1 MDINEGVPLPKKL
14 TTPLP
19 ELPKMIPPPP
29 GDIDSGVALP
39 KKLTT
44 PLPDKPERAPEVQ
57 VAFRPLPTR
66 DNLSEFDR
74 QLKASAEA
82 AAKVDAQ
89 LPEADRNR
97 MYVPLTPPSVRLEAV
112 VIKRPVEESARLA
125 GSGFDLE
132 KIKKD
137 AQARVPNVFDRPS
150 ELPPKIRALG
160 NREEKVF
167 EPAGSSIPTFVA
179 SENTQIKLK
188 SLGGPKTGSISV
200 AKCGVEFEA
209 PKIGQP
215 MMRRVRIVW
224 PTPMEKA
231 PTQAAAPFKGVG
243 DACKLQGMKP
253 DASAFPGQTLP
264 TGAQPVELLDQGAA
278 KVQVPMPKRPEPA
291 FAGLQSPPRPSIPP
305 RMGPRPSDGTERP
318 SIDEILAAVQR
329 QVEGLIAK
337 TAGSRNVNPADILS
351 ELADRAPDSVLAQI
365 ATRAQ
370 AIMSREAK
378 AKDLEVENAALREIV
393 KTLGGKVALYEVE
406 LQILKAKKG

>member
-19 ELPKMIPPPP
+19 ELPKMIPPS
-29 GDIDSGVALP
+29 DAEQGVELP

-44 PLPDKPERAPEVQ
+44 PLPDKPERAPDVQ
-57 VAFRPLPTR
+57 GAFRPLPTR

-97 MYVPLTPPSVRLEAV
+97 KYVPLAPPSIRLEAV

-137 AQARVPNVFDRPS
+137 AEQKAASRFETPM

-188 SLGGPKTGSISV
+188 SLDVPKTGTLSV

-253 DASAFPGQTLP
+253 DARAFPGQTLP
-264 TGAQPVELLDQGAA
+264 EGAQPVELLDQGAA
-278 KVQVPMPKRPEPA
+278 KVQVPMPKRPEPS

-305 RMGPRPSDGTERP
+305 RLGPRSSEGEGRP
-318 SIDEILAAVQR
+318 SIDEILAAAQK

-337 TAGSRNVNPADILS
+337 TAGSRNVNPADILAK
-351 ELADRAPDSVLAQI
+351 LADRAPESVLAQI

-378 AKDLEVENAALREIV
+378 AKDLETENAALREIV
-393 KTLGGKVALYEVE
+393 KTLGGKVALYEAE